1 MAEARRYS
9 KGSRCLASAGKRE
22 VASLRRAQGPSFVAV
37 EAARCWVRQDSS
49 VDKVHEGVM
58 GVDADADAADAV
70 GDVVVAEVEVEVEV
84 AAVVAVVVGV
94 DAGSGEDVKAE
105 MLSTVSAAARVRVT
119 RHGAVVRAAGVD

>member
-49 VDKVHEGVM
+49 VDKVHEGVV

-94 DAGSGEDVKAE
+94 DAGSGGGCESRDA
-105 MLSTVSAAARVRVT
+105 LDCFGSSTCKGDSTWGCCSCSRC
-119 RHGAVVRAAGVD
+119 